1 VYAVRVNARLD
12 AESERQLKFLV
23 EETGAGVSD
32 ALKASIAHYYE
43 SLRAKRA
50 PGVSKFRALIGQQG
64 SGRSDVATR
73 TKELF
78 AAGVA
83 EKAGFS
89 VHEPAPHTIYTNRR
103 KP

>member
-1 VYAVRVNARLD
+1 MRVNARLD
-12 AESERQLKFLV
+12 SESERQLKFLV

-32 ALKASIAHYYE
+32 ALKASIAYYYE

-50 PGVSKFRALIGQQG
+50 PDVSKFRALIGQQG

-78 AAGVA
+78 AMGIA
-83 EKAGFS
+83 EKTGFN
-89 VHEPAPHTIYTNRR
+89 VHEPAPRTAYAKRR